1 MKTKI
6 VFFLKI
12 TEIYKALRLINE
24 SKKKM
29 YINFQYQELKKR
41 HYYISYRH

>member
-6 VFFLKI
+6 VFFKKI
-12 TEIYKALRLINE
+12 TEIYNALRLISE

-29 YINFQYQELKKR
+29 HTNFQYQESKKR